1 MRRDQVLIR
10 RNIEIILIKSLVR
23 RNPKR
28 SKNMRLILSEK
39 DKHIIV
45 SVLGDYATEIDRQAT
60 KSKEDLDTYKRI
72 ENIISQVAFGFDK
85 EEKEE

>member
-1 MRRDQVLIR
+1 
-10 RNIEIILIKSLVR
+10 
-23 RNPKR
+23 
-28 SKNMRLILSEK
+28 MRLILSEK

-45 SVLGDYATEIDRQAT
+45 TVLGDYATEIDRQAT

-72 ENIISQVAFGFDK
+72 ENIISQVAFGLDK